1 MISTSTFRKP
11 QRVFAA
17 LGAVMMGAG
26 LCALSPAALAA
37 QEKSNAPEAVGDAT
51 LEAADD
57 AAGDTAGD
65 TDVEKVNMVIVY
77 GDDQCPEP
85 SPGEITVCARKA
97 EGERYRIP
105 ENLRTSDN
113 PENVAWTERVES
125 YEMVGAF
132 GTLSCSPAGAGGF
145 LGCTQQMIRDAYK
158 DREKA
163 ADVRFSQL
171 IAEARAKR
179 LATIDEDAAA
189 EQARVEQI
197 EREYMERLERERD
210 APLPGEQ
217 DEALPDPQGDASA
230 SEDSSEAEPSDEE
243 AAPGEDGALAGDQTR

>member
-1 MISTSTFRKP
+1 MTSTSSFR
-11 QRVFAA
+11 QQYRVFAA
-17 LGAVMMGAG
+17 FGVAIMGAG
-26 LCALSPAALAA
+26 LCALSPAVLAA
-37 QEKSNAPEAVGDAT
+37 QDASDAPESAGDA
-51 LEAADD
+51 AADM
-57 AAGDTAGD
+57 AVNAGADEE
-65 TDVEKVNMVIVY
+65 VEKVNMVIVY

-113 PENVAWTERVES
+113 PQNTAWTERVES

-158 DREKA
+158 DREKGS
-163 ADVRFSQL
+163 DVRFSQL
-171 IAEARAKR
+171 IAAARAKR

-217 DEALPDPQGDASA
+217 DEALPDPQSGAGGEGANAGKPD
-230 SEDSSEAEPSDEE
+230 E
-243 AAPGEDGALAGDQTR
+243 AATPPEAGTQAGDQTP